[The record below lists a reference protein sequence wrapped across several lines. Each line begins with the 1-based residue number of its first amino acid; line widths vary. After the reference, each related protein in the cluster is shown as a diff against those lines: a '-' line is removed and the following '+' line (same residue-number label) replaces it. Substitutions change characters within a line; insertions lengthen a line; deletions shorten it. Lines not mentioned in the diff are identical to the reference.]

1 MFSDQQ
7 HKYALGRV
15 TREFVTPNL
24 DRLADT
30 GVLFENAYSPNPVCG
45 PYRGCLMTGQ
55 LTCHCRVYDNCWP
68 LPDGVPTMAQVLNQA
83 GYETSYVGKWHLGG
97 NGAGPIPEALRGGFR
112 HFIGYQCYN
121 GFDPAPPYSNRVA
134 FYDEN
139 NCEHVYD
146 RHRTDVTADLAV
158 ERLEAVARTGRPFFL
173 AVSFQA
179 PHYPEQPGA
188 AYEAMYENVVFPRTE
203 DEEDVDPYTPTFSPY
218 SPRPYDGCPDYRRY
232 GGNMQKYKQLY
243 AGMVSQVDAG
253 VGRILDALH
262 RLGHDEDTLVI
273 YTSDHGDMQGSHGLK
288 NKCYP
293 HEKSA
298 GVPFLARC
306 PGGVRGLMSRALVSG
321 VDIFPTILEAAGIP
335 RIDGLDGH
343 SFLPYLQDGK
353 SEPDAYVISE
363 YVLHDAPWRMVRTPR
378 WKLTVSMRAYA
389 PVSLYDMEADPYE
402 MHDLKDDPACRS
414 VVQALTGILRRDT
427 CEIGD
432 TRVTPEMR
440 AAWYP
445 AAASSDG
452 NS

>member
-158 ERLEAVARTGRPFFL
+158 ERLEAVARTGRPFFFMQS
-173 AVSFQA
+173 ASRTIRASGQS
-179 PHYPEQPGA
+179 A
-188 AYEAMYENVVFPRTE
+188 A
-203 DEEDVDPYTPTFSPY
+203 
-218 SPRPYDGCPDYRRY
+218 
-232 GGNMQKYKQLY
+232 
-243 AGMVSQVDAG
+243 
-253 VGRILDALH
+253 
-262 RLGHDEDTLVI
+262 
-273 YTSDHGDMQGSHGLK
+273 
-288 NKCYP
+288 
-293 HEKSA
+293 
-298 GVPFLARC
+298 
-306 PGGVRGLMSRALVSG
+306 
-321 VDIFPTILEAAGIP
+321 EAAITVP
-335 RIDGLDGH
+335 TATAWPWS
-343 SFLPYLQDGK
+343 SFRP
-353 SEPDAYVISE
+353 E
-363 YVLHDAPWRMVRTPR
+363 RC
-378 WKLTVSMRAYA
+378 SM
-389 PVSLYDMEADPYE
+389 
-402 MHDLKDDPACRS
+402 
-414 VVQALTGILRRDT
+414 
-427 CEIGD
+427 
-432 TRVTPEMR
+432 
-440 AAWYP
+440 AWP
-445 AAASSDG
+445 KV
-452 NS
+452 